1 MDILQKTLD
10 AVVVGGGQAGLAS
23 GYHLQKAGLNYM
35 ILEAGEQP
43 AGSWPQYYDSLKLF
57 SPARYSSL
65 PGYPFPKAPNEYPLR
80 DEVITYLRQYAEKI
94 KLPIMVNQKVAQIE
108 FGYGD
113 FDVITSA
120 GDRFRSKTLIS
131 ASGSFHHP
139 HLPSL
144 PGADSF
150 QGRIL
155 HSSDYK
161 HPESFLGKRVVVVG
175 RGNSG
180 VQIAVEL
187 ANHANV
193 SLAVQQP
200 VRFTPQRIL
209 GLDLHFWLKITGID
223 TFPFYRIGKEPP
235 SPISVFDLG
244 GYRKKMDNGNPDQRT
259 MFSAFSPEG
268 VIWEDGERE
277 AIDVVI
283 FATGYRP
290 NIPFLGGTGALASDG
305 RPLHVA
311 GVSTE
316 VPGLYYVG
324 LSNQRSFA
332 SATVRG
338 VGADA
343 KYIVRNIKRFLK
355 K

>member
-1 MDILQKTLD
+1 MMKIVDTI
-10 AVVVGGGQAGLAS
+10 VIGGGQAGLAS
-23 GYHLQKAGLNYM
+23 GYHLQKSGLDFM

-43 AGSWPQYYDSLKLF
+43 TGSWPQYYDSLKLF
-57 SPARYSSL
+57 SPAQYSSL
-65 PGYPFPKAPNEYPLR
+65 SGYPFPKAPNEYPLR
-80 DEVITYLRQYAEKI
+80 DEVISYLRHYAEKFN
-94 KLPIMVNQKVAQIE
+94 LPVKTQQKVERIDVIND
-108 FGYGD
+108 G
-113 FDVITSA
+113 FDVITLA
-120 GDRFRSKTLIS
+120 GDSFRTKTLIS
-131 ASGSFHHP
+131 ASGSFHRP
-139 HLPSL
+139 HLPIL
-144 PGADSF
+144 PGADIF
-150 QGRIL
+150 QGEIL
-155 HSSDYK
+155 HSSIYK
-161 HPESFLGKRVVVVG
+161 HPESFQGKRVVVVG

-187 ANHANV
+187 ADHSNV

-200 VRFTPQRIL
+200 VRFTPQRVL
-209 GLDLHFWLKITGID
+209 GLDLHFWLKITGVD

-244 GYRKKMDNGNPDQRT
+244 GYRTKMDNGNPDQRS
-259 MFSAFSPEG
+259 MFSAFYSEG
-268 VIWEDGERE
+268 VVWANGERE
-277 AIDVVI
+277 PVDVVI

-290 NIPFLGGTGALASDG
+290 HLPFLSGTGALASDG

-332 SATVRG
+332 SATIRG

-343 KYIVRNIKRFLK
+343 KYVVKSIKRFLK
-355 K
+355 R

>member
-1 MDILQKTLD
+1 MQKIFDTL
-10 AVVVGGGQAGLAS
+10 VIGGGQAGLAS
-23 GYHLQKAGLNYM
+23 GYHLQKAGLDFM
-35 ILEAGEQP
+35 ILEASDQP
-43 AGSWPQYYDSLKLF
+43 TGSWPQYYDSLKLF
-57 SPARYSSL
+57 SPAQYSSL
-65 PGYPFPKAPNEYPLR
+65 PGYPFPKGPNEYPLR
-80 DEVITYLRQYAEKI
+80 DEVIAYLREYAEKFQ
-94 KLPIMVNQKVAQIE
+94 LPIKVKQKVERIDVE
-108 FGYGD
+108 NGGFN
-113 FDVITSA
+113 VITLT
-120 GDRFRSKTLIS
+120 GDRFRTKTLIS
-131 ASGSFHHP
+131 ASGSFHRP

-144 PGADSF
+144 PGANIF

-155 HSSDYK
+155 HSSEYK
-161 HPESFLGKRVVVVG
+161 HPKPFLEKRVIVVG

-187 ANHANV
+187 ADYANV
-193 SLAVQQP
+193 SLAVQHQ

-223 TFPFYRIGKEPP
+223 TFPFYRIGKQPP

-259 MFSAFSPEG
+259 MFSGYYPEG
-268 VIWEDGERE
+268 VVWANGERE
-277 AIDVVI
+277 PVDVVI

-290 NIPFLGGTGALASDG
+290 NVPFLSGTGALASDG

-311 GVSTE
+311 GASTE

-338 VGADA
+338 VGPDA
-343 KYIVRNIKRFLK
+343 KYVVQKIKRFLK
-355 K
+355 R